1 MTAADAKMGIIYRA
15 AVFAQERHDIV
26 AAVIDDIE
34 QFDMVDSKAVSGAVA
49 DKDFTRILDPELL
62 LIGVAWTGKVAAAD
76 ERITA
81 EDRHFLNQQHRVILL
96 GAPKRTGESRKA
108 RANDNDIV
116 LLIEFFDAA
125 AGNRGLHSRKPG
137 QKRRAA
143 GEFEE
148 MASSGLHGVSPFS
161 ILLSVFCFI
170 LTEALRSAFA
180 KQSME
185 SPEREASPA

>member
-49 DKDFTRILDPELL
+49 DKDFTGILDPELL
-62 LIGVAWTGKVAAAD
+62 LIGVARTGKVAAAD
-76 ERITA
+76 ERIAA

-116 LLIEFFDAA
+116 LLIEFFNAA
-125 AGNRGLHSRKPG
+125 AGNRGLHSRKTG
-137 QKRRAA
+137 QKRRTA

-148 MASSGLHGVSPFS
+148 MASS
-161 ILLSVFCFI
+161 
-170 LTEALRSAFA
+170 
-180 KQSME
+180 
-185 SPEREASPA
+185 

>member
-1 MTAADAKMGIIYRA
+1 MGIIYRA

-49 DKDFTRILDPELL
+49 DKDFTGILDPELL

-137 QKRRAA
+137 QKRCAA

-161 ILLSVFCFI
+161 ILLSVF
-170 LTEALRSAFA
+170 LLHPDGSASLCICQA
-180 KQSME
+180 VYGE
-185 SPEREASPA
+185 P

>member
-49 DKDFTRILDPELL
+49 DKDFTGILDPELL
-62 LIGVAWTGKVAAAD
+62 LIGVARTGKVAAAD
-76 ERITA
+76 ERIAA

-116 LLIEFFDAA
+116 LLIEFF
-125 AGNRGLHSRKPG
+125 LHSRKTG

-148 MASSGLHGVSPFS
+148 MASS
-161 ILLSVFCFI
+161 
-170 LTEALRSAFA
+170 
-180 KQSME
+180 
-185 SPEREASPA
+185 